1 MTRAVLGA
9 LVASTVLLLTG
20 CGFGP
25 MAMQKSVDLIY
36 QVEFSQSQAVLGF
49 DDSEYTIEEG
59 DDGTGDWIAG
69 FRQLLTDHDIRPWEY
84 TSREADGC
92 TGGITTTVHLLYHGA
107 GEDRMTINGC
117 AADAGSFEADATTFF
132 TEYREAHHAQE
143 GFANSDIVSLTFSQS
158 QALPDFDTSE
168 HTQDHPQQVARFT
181 DLLDENGVV
190 WSEGVDPSLLGDPC
204 PGSITTEITAHYS
217 GTDIVV
223 GPVTIGGCGEVSF
236 VDEVTALFSE
246 WRQTS

>member
-1 MTRAVLGA
+1 MTRAVPGA

-36 QVEFSQSQAVLGF
+36 EVEFSQSQAVLGF

-59 DDGTGDWIAG
+59 DPALTSFIA
-69 FRQLLTDHDIRPWEY
+69 LLIDHDIEPWNY
-84 TSREADGC
+84 TPREADGC
-92 TGGITTTVHLLYHGA
+92 TGGVTTTVHLLYHGA

-117 AADAGSFEADATTFF
+117 AAEAGSFEADATKFF
-132 TEYREAHHAQE
+132 SDYREAHSAQD

-168 HTQDHPQQVARFT
+168 HIQDHPQQVARFT
-181 DLLDENGVV
+181 DLLDENRVV
-190 WSEGVDPSLLGDPC
+190 WSEGIDPSLQADPC

-223 GPVTIGGCGEVSF
+223 GPVTIGGCGDVAF

>member
-1 MTRAVLGA
+1 MTRAVQGA

-25 MAMQKSVDLIY
+25 TAMQKSVDLIY

-49 DDSEYTIEEG
+49 DDSDYTIEEG
-59 DDGTGDWIAG
+59 DPALASFIA
-69 FRQLLTDHDIRPWEY
+69 LLKAHDIRPWTYEPRD
-84 TSREADGC
+84 TGGC
-92 TGGITTTVHLLYHGA
+92 TGGITTTAHLLYHGA
-107 GEDRMTINGC
+107 GEDTMVIDGC
-117 AADAGSFEADATTFF
+117 AADAGSFEAEATALFSGV
-132 TEYREAHHAQE
+132 REAQATA
-143 GFANSDIVSLTFSQS
+143 FPNSDIVSLAFSQFQS
-158 QALPDFDTSE
+158 IPDFDTSE
-168 HTQDHPQQVARFT
+168 HIQDHPQQVARFT
-181 DLLDENGVV
+181 GLLDENGVV
-190 WSEGVDPSLLGDPC
+190 WSEGIDPSLLGEPC
-204 PGSITTEITAHYS
+204 PGSITTEITAQYS

>member
-1 MTRAVLGA
+1 MTRAVQGA

-25 MAMQKSVDLIY
+25 TAMQKSVDLIY

-49 DDSEYTIEEG
+49 DDSDYTIEEG
-59 DDGTGDWIAG
+59 DPALASFIA
-69 FRQLLTDHDIRPWEY
+69 LLKAHDIRPWTYEPRD
-84 TSREADGC
+84 TGGC
-92 TGGITTTVHLLYHGA
+92 TGGITTTAHLLYHGA
-107 GEDRMTINGC
+107 GEDTMVIDGC
-117 AADAGSFEADATTFF
+117 AAEDGSFEAEATALFSGV
-132 TEYREAHHAQE
+132 REAHSAQD
-143 GFANSDIVSLTFSQS
+143 GFANSDIVSLTFSQFQS
-158 QALPDFDTSE
+158 IPDFDTSE
-168 HTQDHPQQVARFT
+168 HIQDHPQQVARFT

-190 WSEGVDPSLLGDPC
+190 WSAGVDPSLLGEPC
-204 PGSITTEITAHYS
+204 PGSITTEITAQYS

-246 WRQTS
+246 WRQSS